1 VIRLLLALL
10 VVAGLVAVGVLLA
23 DEPGTLSLEW
33 GGWQLETSVA
43 VLVLAVVAAILLS
56 LLLLRLVG
64 AVVGAPRAILRA
76 RRERRRREGY
86 KALTQGMVAVA
97 AGEADEARR
106 LARKADVLL
115 AEPPLTLLLQAQSA
129 QLDGDEQAA
138 QKYFQ
143 AMLERPETEFL
154 GVRGLLT
161 QALKTGDEAAALEL
175 AERARTLRPKTGWAL
190 ASLGELQARAGRWKE
205 AEATL
210 AQALKRKALTPSEA
224 RRAQAALLLEQS
236 RAAAG
241 AGDARV
247 ALDLADRA
255 QDADPGF
262 APAAAWHATLLR
274 DAGRLRQAS
283 RVIEAAWRAAPEPV
297 LAEVYGTLAPDEAPL
312 ARMKRFQLLAASNPD
327 HLESHLA
334 LAEAALR
341 ARLWGE
347 ARRHLA
353 RAGVRDDADAAAA
366 LPPARASRLM
376 AEVEE
381 AEHHDSAGARL
392 WLSRAAAAAALE
404 PTYVCGKC
412 GAEATRWVSV
422 CPGCRA
428 FARFEW
434 RAPLHAPREQLAI
447 LAPPL
452 APPATALAAPSTALS
467 ESEAPSATVV
477 PWLTA
482 AKPGR

>member
-1 VIRLLLALL
+1 VIRLVLALL
-10 VVAGLVAVGVLLA
+10 VIAVLVAVAVLFA
-23 DEPGTLSLEW
+23 DEPGRLSLEW
-33 GGWQLETSVA
+33 GGWQIETSAA
-43 VLVLAVVAAILLS
+43 VLVLAVVVLIGLS

-64 AVVGAPRAILRA
+64 AILGAPRALMRS

-86 KALTQGMVAVA
+86 RALTQGMVAVA
-97 AGEADEARR
+97 AGEAEEARR

-138 QKYFQ
+138 RKFFL

-161 QALKTGDEAAALEL
+161 QALKTGDETAALEL

-205 AEATL
+205 AEVTL
-210 AQALKRKALTPSEA
+210 AQALKRKAITPAEA

-236 RAAAG
+236 RAAS
-241 AGDARV
+241 GDGNARL

-255 QDADPGF
+255 QDADPRF
-262 APAAAWHATLLR
+262 APAAAWRASLLR
-274 DAGRLRQAS
+274 DAGRVRQAA
-283 RVIEAAWRAAPEPV
+283 RVIEAAWRMAPEPA
-297 LAEVYGTLAPDEAPL
+297 LAEVYGMLAPDEAPL
-312 ARMKRFQLLAASNPD
+312 ARMKRFQQLATSNPD
-327 HLESHLA
+327 HVETHLA

-353 RAGVRDDADAAAA
+353 RAGVQENADEAAA

-381 AEHHDSAGARL
+381 AEHQDSARARL

-404 PTYVCGKC
+404 PTYVCAKC
-412 GAEATRWVSV
+412 GAEATRWVAV
-422 CPGCRA
+422 CPSCRA
-428 FARFEW
+428 FASFEW
-434 RAPLHAPREQLAI
+434 RAPLHGPRAQLAAMPPS
-447 LAPPL
+447 LAPPSA
-452 APPATALAAPSTALS
+452 APESTALAESAAPSVAL
-467 ESEAPSATVV
+467 APL
-477 PWLTA
+477 LTA
-482 AKPGR
+482 PKPGR